1 MGKLFVLDFTKRL
14 TVKLISDKDLE
25 EARLLH
31 NEPSVLSKLRNP
43 NEVTVEMQLDWFKSL
58 NNSQT
63 SFRYICRSKETS
75 NLVGVFRVDN
85 LDFDNRSVMIGLDI
99 SEKFRRQGFATEIYT
114 FFIDYFFIRVKL
126 NRIYL
131 NTLESNLPAR
141 KLYEKL
147 GFTIEGKQI
156 SAIMRYNKTFDL
168 VCYYKLNNN
177 PN

>member
-1 MGKLFVLDFTKRL
+1 MSELFVLDFTKRL
-14 TVKLISDKDLE
+14 TIKLISEKDLE

-31 NEPSVLSKLRNP
+31 NEPSVLSNLQNP
-43 NEVTVEMQLDWFKSL
+43 DEVTVEMQLNWFKSL

-63 SFRYICRSKETS
+63 SFRYVCRSKETS
-75 NLVGVFRVDN
+75 GLVGVFRVDN
-85 LDFDNRSVMIGLDI
+85 LDFNNRSVMIGLDI
-99 SEKFRRQGFATEIYT
+99 SEKFRRQGFATEIYS
-114 FFIDYFFIRVKL
+114 FFIDYFFIRAKL
-126 NRIYL
+126 NRIHF
-131 NTLESNLPAR
+131 NTLESNIPAR

-156 SAIMRYNKTFDL
+156 SAVMRYNNTFDL